1 MPNRNCRFEM
11 RFTKDELAALT
22 KKARKARMT
31 NAAFIRNA
39 LSGTEVKEAPDVDV
53 MLLLREMRC
62 VGYNV
67 DQTLKRMNSTG
78 VLDMPEF
85 RKNLEALRAATKMV
99 EDAYAHS

>member
-1 MPNRNCRFEM
+1 M
-11 RFTKDELAALT
+11 RFTKDELAVLT

-99 EDAYAHS
+99 EDAYTHS

>member
-1 MPNRNCRFEM
+1 MVLRMTKAEM
-11 RFTKDELAALT
+11 DALT
-22 KKARKARMT
+22 KKVRKT
-31 NAAFIRNA
+31 H
-39 LSGTEVKEAPDVDV
+39 LSREGYCRAVLNGTEVKEAPDVDV
-53 MLLLREMRC
+53 MMLLREMRC

-85 RKNLEALRAATKMV
+85 RKNLEALRTATKMV